1 MRRWYS
7 KEEVGDRLDCIGH
20 FDTEDEICLKR
31 CGVNILCASIRDQD
45 FEIEMLEEML
55 LDFPH

>member
-7 KEEVGDRLDCIGH
+7 QEEVGDRIDCIGN
-20 FDTEDEICLKR
+20 FDPEDEICLNR
-31 CGVNILCASIRDQD
+31 CGINILCASIKDHD
-45 FEIEMLEEML
+45 LEFELLDEML